1 MKSDTIITTM
11 LQMRNLRL
19 HKAKLPAYPRSDTVE
34 HLLDAMHCL
43 INLNNG
49 MKLDTIVSVGFEPR
63 SNAHMRTR
71 YRWTGKKKNTRKQES
86 YQTPNTPTRVW
97 EDD

>member
-63 SNAHMRTR
+63 SNAYVHTCTR
-71 YRWTGKKKNTRKQES
+71 YR
-86 YQTPNTPTRVW
+86 
-97 EDD
+97 